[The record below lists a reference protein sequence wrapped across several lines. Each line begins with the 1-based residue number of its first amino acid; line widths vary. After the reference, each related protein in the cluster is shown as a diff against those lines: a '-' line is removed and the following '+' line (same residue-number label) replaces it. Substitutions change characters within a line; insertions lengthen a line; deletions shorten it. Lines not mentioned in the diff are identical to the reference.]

1 MTMESLT
8 VWVGAAMT
16 LCLFSFLWGDNRA
29 FRFAENLFVGASA
42 GYYASTV
49 YFHAVLRPLLLARLW
64 PGLFGAAGQGA
75 PPDAEPLF
83 LVPLVLGC
91 LMLFRLSPARA
102 WLSRATVGFYLGVGT
117 GLTVVYSIQQILIPQ
132 VRKAITPLWV
142 PGAPWTSVSNVIMT
156 FGTVACLFYFFF
168 STEHRG
174 RVRAATARFGITLL
188 MIGFGALFGAAVMGR
203 ISILIGRF
211 QFLLSDWLGI
221 W

>member
-1 MTMESLT
+1 MTVEMLT
-8 VWVGAAMT
+8 TWTGAAMT
-16 LCLFSFLWGDNRA
+16 LCIFSFLWGDNRA

-49 YFHAVLRPLLLARLW
+49 YVHSVLRPLLLARLW
-64 PGLFGAAGQGA
+64 PGLFGAAGPG
-75 PPDAEPLF
+75 PVPDAEVLF
-83 LVPLVLGC
+83 LVPLVLGG
-91 LMLFRLSPARA
+91 LMLFRLSPAKA
-102 WLSRATVGFYLGVGT
+102 WLSRVTVGFYLGVGT
-117 GLTVVYSIQQILIPQ
+117 GLTVVYAVQQVLVPQ
-132 VRKAITPLWV
+132 IRKAITPLWV
-142 PGAPWTSVSNVIMT
+142 AGAPWTTVSNWIMT

-168 STEHRG
+168 SAEHRG
-174 RVRAATARFGITLL
+174 RLRSTTARFGITLL